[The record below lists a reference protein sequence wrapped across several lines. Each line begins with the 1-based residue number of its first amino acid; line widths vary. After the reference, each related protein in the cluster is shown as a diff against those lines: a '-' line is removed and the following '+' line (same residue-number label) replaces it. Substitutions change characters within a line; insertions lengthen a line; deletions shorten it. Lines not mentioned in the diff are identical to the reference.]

1 MKLYDRQFVRSLSRV
16 VRREVGTRA
25 EWIEIVRRRRWDWLF
40 RTYDATYL
48 RFIIPIVFATVPMGP
63 TRWVVLGI
71 WTVLIATLRA
81 AQYQAFNAPRGGTSP
96 FVSAPV
102 SSREVFDHIAARIFR
117 ATFWVPVD
125 AVAAIGINLLIYG
138 KGEIQWLGVLP
149 AALLVWAAT
158 IAMTIGLLSRLP
170 RVPYGSTIAIV
181 ACGMLV
187 FWIAF
192 ASLDLHGSVFV
203 GRMIASL
210 LWVTPPG
217 WACQIAQ
224 WMVEPHARFPVES
237 MGLLGILFALAVPWY
252 RALAERYA
260 YWGQEDL
267 TPPPPPGPQMAAR
280 AAVVEAGVAE
290 GNEAAPDRPAVA
302 GQVPHPVEE
311 KILQGAF
318 LQTAA
323 AEALAVSRLG
333 IVERFVLARFRSEA
347 VLLDFMLGEIPRW
360 SRQYGRALILLAVS
374 AALVLLPSSSYSPIA
389 TMVSVM
395 MMAFALCIVTP
406 ILGGRWPGFFLGALQ
421 QRNIAV
427 MTLLP
432 VSVRAL
438 VSLVLRVN
446 GLRFLLALPCWL
458 AAAMIFAV
466 APQVSL
472 DECLRVAAEF
482 WLLALSLQPFIVTC
496 QYSRGTNDMS
506 RWYLG
511 VGFIFFIGL
520 LVVAGCLAIKAN
532 FHDGFLT
539 QCGWLAVVA
548 GMSFT
553 FAAVY
558 RRLYEG
564 AHFDLLAKRPPT
576 TNLVSAE

>member
-1 MKLYDRQFVRSLSRV
+1 MKLYDQQFVRSLRQE
-16 VRREVGTRA
+16 VRREVKTRR
-25 EWIEIVRRRRWDWLF
+25 EWMEIVRRRRWDWLF

-48 RFIIPIVFATVPMGP
+48 RFIIPIVLATVPLGQ

-81 AQYQAFNAPRGGTSP
+81 AQYQAFNAPRGGAGP
-96 FVSAPV
+96 FVSTPV

-125 AVAAIGINLLIYG
+125 AVAVIGINLLIYG
-138 KGEIQWLGVLP
+138 KGEIQWWGVIP
-149 AALLVWAAT
+149 AVLLVWAAT
-158 IAMTIGLLSRLP
+158 IAMTIALLSRL
-170 RVPYGSTIAIV
+170 PYGSTIAIV
-181 ACGMLV
+181 TCGMLV

-192 ASLDLHGSVFV
+192 GLLDLHGSVFF
-203 GRMIASL
+203 GRMVASL
-210 LWVTPPG
+210 LWLTPPG
-217 WACQIAQ
+217 WACQIAT
-224 WMVEPHARFPVES
+224 WLVEPHARFPIES
-237 MGLLGILFALAVPWY
+237 IGLLGILFALAVPWY

-260 YWGQEDL
+260 YWEQEDL
-267 TPPPPPGPQMAAR
+267 SPPPPPRPQMAAP
-280 AAVVEAGVAE
+280 AAMVDAGVAE
-290 GNEAAPDRPAVA
+290 GNEAALDPSAVK
-302 GQVPHPVEE
+302 GKVPHPVEE
-311 KILQGAF
+311 KILRGAF
-318 LQTAA
+318 LQTASA
-323 AEALAVSRLG
+323 ASRLG
-333 IVERFVLARFRSEA
+333 IVERFILRRFRSEA
-347 VLLDFMLGEIPRW
+347 VLMDFMLGEMPRW
-360 SRQYGRALILLAVS
+360 SRQYSRALILLTVS

-389 TMVSVM
+389 TMFAVM
-395 MMAFALCIVTP
+395 MVAVAMCIVTP
-406 ILGGRWPGFFLGALQ
+406 ILGGHWPGFYLGALQ

-427 MTLLP
+427 MALLP
-432 VSVRAL
+432 VSVRAV
-438 VSLVLRVN
+438 VSLLLRVN

-458 AAAMIFAV
+458 AAAMIFAI
-466 APQVSL
+466 APRVSL
-472 DECLRVAAEF
+472 DECLRVAVEL
-482 WLLALSLQPFIVTC
+482 WLLVLSLQPFIVTC
-496 QYSRGTNDMS
+496 HYSRGTNDMS

-564 AHFDLLAKRPPT
+564 AHFDLLAKKTPK
-576 TNLVSAE
+576 TNL